1 MKYVFKI
8 LDVRNKNEYNESYVV
23 IVKKVLKV
31 NFNLVIY
38 EKYGIIDKSICIRKK
53 LLNYCLIWKLFIR

>member
-1 MKYVFKI
+1 MKYVFKV

-38 EKYGIIDKSICIRKK
+38 EKYGIIYKSIRIRK
-53 LLNYCLIWKLFIR
+53 

>member
-31 NFNLVIY
+31 NLNLVIY
-38 EKYGIIDKSICIRKK
+38 EKYGIIYKSICIRK
-53 LLNYCLIWKLFIR
+53 

>member
-38 EKYGIIDKSICIRKK
+38 GIIYKSICIRK
-53 LLNYCLIWKLFIR
+53 

>member
-38 EKYGIIDKSICIRKK
+38 EKYGIIYKNIRKK

>member
-31 NFNLVIY
+31 NFNLVIIM
-38 EKYGIIDKSICIRKK
+38 K
-53 LLNYCLIWKLFIR
+53 NMVLFIKVYVLENSY